1 MEGRGG
7 REEEGKVKKGGEM
20 REGEGRERERRDTAW
35 PDPSLV
41 YATPLLISQYT
52 AVVKVSK

>member
-1 MEGRGG
+1 
-7 REEEGKVKKGGEM
+7 M

-52 AVVKVSK
+52 AVVKVAR